1 MARRRSTRR
10 ALVETPSDLNAQ
22 DSDSLS
28 VSTKEELGDDA
39 LAAEEGQSV
48 LDEQEIEEALEED
61 DTNYEE
67 DIIDDEESAQVD
79 EEELEE
85 EEEEDATP
93 EPVVTS
99 KKNSRSKPKN
109 GGASKR
115 KASRRTVV
123 DEDSENL
130 EGDEEDGSFSDL
142 KDLYSNPMPAQ
153 TTPVSMRMTKRQRAI
168 QGILEEG
175 EEDELLEL
183 PPETSGR
190 KKLTPEEM
198 ALRRIENARRRK
210 NQSERRLEEEKM
222 ETINRLLKRQSNTGK
237 PRRGRAPNNPTSD
250 SISRSK
256 AVPKDRIN
264 MYQPFQCVRFK
275 STKEG
280 SSLGV
285 PEPLIRFFS

>member
-99 KKNSRSKPKN
+99 KKKFP
-109 GGASKR
+109 
-115 KASRRTVV
+115 
-123 DEDSENL
+123 
-130 EGDEEDGSFSDL
+130 
-142 KDLYSNPMPAQ
+142 Q
-153 TTPVSMRMTKRQRAI
+153 
-168 QGILEEG
+168 
-175 EEDELLEL
+175 
-183 PPETSGR
+183 
-190 KKLTPEEM
+190 
-198 ALRRIENARRRK
+198 
-210 NQSERRLEEEKM
+210 
-222 ETINRLLKRQSNTGK
+222 
-237 PRRGRAPNNPTSD
+237 
-250 SISRSK
+250 
-256 AVPKDRIN
+256 
-264 MYQPFQCVRFK
+264 
-275 STKEG
+275 
-280 SSLGV
+280 
-285 PEPLIRFFS
+285 